1 MAKLSARGRTVQVEA
16 VREYDEAT
24 LQAAHARCY
33 PDLANT
39 PSLVS
44 WERLT
49 RRLMSDGVILEKREV
64 RFRPDWLDK
73 DGRRYS
79 YGWRVHGRLKA
90 GLTPTDFARIYAS
103 PRKDGRPSPWT
114 VREGINARNAGNR
127 KYTEPRKCCC
137 K

>member
-1 MAKLSARGRTVQVEA
+1 MANLSARGRTVLVAA
-16 VREYDEAT
+16 VREYDEVT
-24 LQAAHARCY
+24 LQAAHARRY
-33 PDLANT
+33 PDLAT
-39 PSLVS
+39 TASLTS

-49 RRLMSDGVILEKREV
+49 RCLMSDSVILEKREV

-114 VREGINARNAGNR
+114 VTTEGVTDRTDTRHLTGTGATGN
-127 KYTEPRKCCC
+127 
-137 K
+137 